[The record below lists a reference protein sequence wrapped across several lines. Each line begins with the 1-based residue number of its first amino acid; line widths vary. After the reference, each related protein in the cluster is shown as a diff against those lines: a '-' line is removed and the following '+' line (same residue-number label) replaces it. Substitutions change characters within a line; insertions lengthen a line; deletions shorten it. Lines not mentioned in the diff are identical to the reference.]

1 MINLLKR
8 MDWFMDGSECIVQM
22 KNIRK
27 TFGALAANNNIS
39 LNVKKGTVHAL
50 IGENGAGKS
59 TLMNILT
66 GIHKPD
72 SGEIIIKG
80 RKVVLRNSFDAA
92 KLGIGM
98 VYQEFMLFRDLTV
111 IDNIIMGFE
120 VNKGRFFIDKAKCRQ
135 KIEDICKQYHF
146 NIPLDSKVNDLPVA
160 ILQQVEIVKVL
171 YKGADIIIMDE
182 PTSVLTPQGIR
193 GLFEAIRYLAE
204 NGKTIIF
211 ITHKLK
217 EVIEISDYITVLRN
231 GTVTGNVANDG
242 INENELAK
250 LMVGRDVILEAKK
263 IKPNPG
269 EVILS
274 VNNLK
279 VKDRDGVLRVKGV
292 NLEVKAGEI
301 VGIAGVAGSGQQ
313 ELVEALFGIREP
325 EGGSEI
331 IYRGS
336 NIVDKS
342 IAIRRCMGIGYV
354 PQDRLGSGS
363 NVLSNIWENS
373 IMGYHIAH
381 GFKNKIFL
389 DHNEID
395 SFTNKIVEQYNVK
408 IQNIDDKVNTLSGG
422 NIQKLIV
429 GREFIQDNKL
439 LIVED
444 PTRGI
449 DVGAIEFIWERIIEI
464 AQSGVGILLISH
476 ELNEVMQLSDRIKVM
491 YNGMLRDGGSYK
503 ELTEEQIGIL
513 MLGGEVSNA
522 KQQDSKDFC

>member
-1 MINLLKR
+1 

-27 TFGALAANNNIS
+27 TFGALAANNDIS

-80 RKVVLRNSFDAA
+80 RKVALRNSLDAA

-111 IDNIIMGFE
+111 VDNIIMGFE
-120 VNKGRFFIDKAKCRQ
+120 INKGKFFIDKAKCRQ
-135 KIEDICKQYHF
+135 KIEDICRQYHF
-146 NIPLDSKVNDLPVA
+146 NIPLDSKVNDLSVA
-160 ILQQVEIVKVL
+160 MLQQVEIVKVL

-182 PTSVLTPQGIR
+182 PTSVLTPQGIK

-204 NGKTIIF
+204 SGKTIIF

-242 INENELAK
+242 INEHELAK
-250 LMVGRDVILEAKK
+250 LMVGRDVILEANKMEPK
-263 IKPNPG
+263 LG
-269 EVILS
+269 DVVLS
-274 VNNLK
+274 VNNLN
-279 VKDRDGVLRVKGV
+279 VKDRDGVLRVKGAD
-292 NLEVKAGEI
+292 LEIKAGEI

-313 ELVEALFGIREP
+313 ELVEALFGMREP
-325 EGGSEI
+325 EDGSEI
-331 IYRGS
+331 VYLGS
-336 NIVDKS
+336 NIVNKS
-342 IAIRRCMGIGYV
+342 IADRRSLGIGYV

-363 NVLSNIWENS
+363 NVLASIWENS

-389 DHNEID
+389 DHNEIN
-395 SFTNKIVEQYNVK
+395 SFTNNIVEQFNVK
-408 IQNIDDKVNTLSGG
+408 IQSIDDKVKTLSGG

-429 GREFIQDNKL
+429 GREFIQNNKL
-439 LIVED
+439 LIIED

-464 AQSGVGILLISH
+464 AQSGVAILLISH
-476 ELNEVMQLSDRIKVM
+476 ELNEVMQLSDRIMVM
-491 YNGMLRDGGSYK
+491 YDGMLQYGGCCG
-503 ELTEEQIGIL
+503 ELNEEQIGIL
-513 MLGGEVSNA
+513 MLGGEVPNA
-522 KQQDSKDFC
+522 K

>member
-1 MINLLKR
+1 
-8 MDWFMDGSECIVQM
+8 MDGSECIVQM
-22 KNIRK
+22 KNICK
-27 TFGALAANNNIS
+27 TFGALAANNNIN

-66 GIHKPD
+66 GIHKPE
-72 SGEIIIKG
+72 SGEIFIKG
-80 RKVVLRNSFDAA
+80 QKVVLRNSFDAA

-98 VYQEFMLFRDLTV
+98 VYQEFMLFKDLTV

-120 VNKGRFFIDKAKCRQ
+120 INKRKFFIDKAKCRQ
-135 KIEDICKQYHF
+135 KIENICKQYHF
-146 NIPLDSKVNDLPVA
+146 NIPLDSKVNDLSVA

-182 PTSVLTPQGIR
+182 PTSVLTPQGIK
-193 GLFEAIRYLAE
+193 GLFDAIRYLTKS
-204 NGKTIIF
+204 GKTIIF

-231 GTVTGNVANDG
+231 GEVTGNVANDG

-250 LMVGRDVILEAKK
+250 LMVGRDVILEANK

-269 EVILS
+269 EVIFS

-292 NLEVKAGEI
+292 NLEVRAGEI

-313 ELVEALFGIREP
+313 ELVEALFGIRVP
-325 EGGSEI
+325 EDGSEI
-331 IYRGS
+331 MYCGN
-336 NIVDKS
+336 NIINKD
-342 IAIRRCMGIGYV
+342 IADRRCLGIGYV

-363 NVLSNIWENS
+363 NVLSSIWENS

-395 SFTNKIVEQYNVK
+395 SFTNTIVEQFNVK
-408 IQNIDDKVNTLSGG
+408 IQNIDDKVKTLSGG

-429 GREFIQDNKL
+429 GREFIQNNRL
-439 LIVED
+439 LIIED

-476 ELNEVMQLSDRIKVM
+476 ELNEVMQLSDRIMVM
-491 YNGMLRDGGSYK
+491 YDGMLHDGGGYK

-513 MLGGEVSNA
+513 MLGGEISNA
-522 KQQDSKDFC
+522 KQQNSKDFC